1 MGHFLSKVM
10 DKLSGAKERRLLM
23 LGLDAAGKTTVLY
36 KLKLNEAVQT
46 IPTIGFNV
54 ENLKYKNLDLTVWD
68 VGGQD
73 KIRTLWKHYFA
84 GTDALLFV
92 VDSADPERLA
102 LARAELHRLLGD
114 DALRG
119 APLVVFANKQ
129 DLPGALGA
137 AELAGK
143 LGMGDLGRGER
154 RWWIQAC
161 CATTG
166 DGLHAGLDWLAREG
180 LAR

>member
-36 KLKLNEAVQT
+36 KLKLNECVQT

-73 KIRTLWKHYFA
+73 KIRPLW
-84 GTDALLFV
+84 
-92 VDSADPERLA
+92 R
-102 LARAELHRLLGD
+102 
-114 DALRG
+114 
-119 APLVVFANKQ
+119 
-129 DLPGALGA
+129 
-137 AELAGK
+137 
-143 LGMGDLGRGER
+143 
-154 RWWIQAC
+154 
-161 CATTG
+161 
-166 DGLHAGLDWLAREG
+166 
-180 LAR
+180 